1 MLTRQGATVDTTTAQ
16 GKLVFGIFVALAEL
30 ERELIPER
38 TKAGMESARARERK
52 RGRLF
57 TMTPVK
63 LHLSMASMDQPR
75 TNVPALCEELSV
87 TRQTLYRLA
96 LQPENYEKM
105 GQGSWH

>member
-38 TKAGMESARARERK
+38 TKAGLESARARERK

-105 GQGSWH
+105 GQGSWP